1 MHTKNKSA
9 TILSRAL
16 IIVMALMFSLAFLS
30 TPSFAEDTSNV
41 TGTGPDVDITD
52 QGDSGQDKVDG
63 DTIGGGGSHTA
74 AGTGESVKG
83 DEGFRLYLIDED
95 GAVVSK
101 VVDFYYPDVPHIPFM
116 EMTGSWKTADYEWD
130 PDLFDDKSSVGA
142 KDKTG
147 YRTQFKNI
155 GEYACFNGMPHITFS
170 PSGGPAGGS
179 EIEAWSHEKD
189 ERGVENINHVVAQ
202 IFDSDSYSGGLA
214 PGSLKAGLHEY
225 KRFMAGEYQL
235 VMEGLWWYVP
245 GANVMRDGTW
255 QSKLVELK
263 HPVSIC

>member
-1 MHTKNKSA
+1 MHIKNKSA

-16 IIVMALMFSLAFLS
+16 IIVMVLMFSLAFLS
-30 TPSFAEDTSNV
+30 FPSYAAD
-41 TGTGPDVDITD
+41 GPDTDITD

-101 VVDFYYPDVPHIPFM
+101 VVDFYYTDVPHIPFV
-116 EMTGSWKTADYEWD
+116 EGAWGKYQWD
-130 PDLFDDKSSVGA
+130 IDLFDDKSSVGEQG
-142 KDKTG
+142 KTIKKKF
-147 YRTQFKNI
+147 YPAD
-155 GEYACFNGMPHITFS
+155 YPCFDGMPHITFS

-179 EIEAWSHEKD
+179 EIEKWSHEKD

-214 PGSLKAGLHEY
+214 PGSLGAGLHEY